1 MLSFDLSSKVSTS
14 YAKAVPPVF
23 CDRSVTM
30 CLPVAFLLSQ
40 VSSDRTGAAGDLQA
54 SGPKIKLTA
63 NILTADILTANILT
77 GTEQDPA

>member
-1 MLSFDLSSKVSTS
+1 MLSFDLSSKVSTSYATS

-54 SGPKIKLTA
+54 SGTKIKLTA
-63 NILTADILTANILT
+63 NILAANILA